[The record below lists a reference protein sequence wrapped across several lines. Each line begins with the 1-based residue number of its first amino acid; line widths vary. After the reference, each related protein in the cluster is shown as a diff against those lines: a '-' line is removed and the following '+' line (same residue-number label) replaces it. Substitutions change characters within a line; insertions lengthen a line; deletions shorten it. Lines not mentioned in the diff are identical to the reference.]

1 MKHRRFLLL
10 PVVALVQTLASPVH
24 AQVSPNVLDPSWT
37 QRAQQLANDAARN
50 AFGDR
55 LPVRVEVIP
64 GSLDPRLNLAP
75 CQKVDIFMPAGQRAW
90 GRTRIGLKCLQG
102 PVAWN
107 VTLPL
112 TVRLWAPALVAVN
125 PLPAGTVLSQQH
137 LRLAEVDWAER
148 DSPVLFTEPQALG
161 RTLGIPVTAG
171 APLRQEHLRKRQWF
185 DVGDTVRIHA
195 VGSGFTV
202 QGEGV
207 ALTPGIEGQSVRLRT
222 ESGRMITGTAIGQ
235 RLAEVTL

>member
-24 AQVSPNVLDPSWT
+24 AQVSQNVLDPSWT

>member
-24 AQVSPNVLDPSWT
+24 AQVSANVLDPSWT

-64 GSLDPRLNLAP
+64 GSLDARLNLAP

-112 TVRLWAPALVAVN
+112 TVRLWAPALVAVS

-137 LRLAEVDWAER
+137 LRLAEVDWADR
-148 DSPVLFTEPQALG
+148 DSPVLFSESLAMG
-161 RTLGIPVTAG
+161 RTLGIPLAAG
-171 APLRQEHLRKRQWF
+171 SPLRQEHLRKRQWF
-185 DVGDTVRIHA
+185 DAGDIVRIHA
-195 VGSGFTV
+195 VGPGFTV